1 MELPEKRP
9 CKMGSVGL
17 STVGAGFYTLGKEVI
32 SVDDAIIGGNL
43 DRKCYEILK
52 GEMGFPW
59 KEVDEC

>member
-1 MELPEKRP
+1 
-9 CKMGSVGL
+9 MGSVGL
-17 STVGAGFYTLGKEVI
+17 STVGAGFYTLGKEVF

-59 KEVDEC
+59 KEADEC